1 MGKTLVELIAT
12 QDDLELVGGVETFG
26 HPNIGRPLG
35 KGMVVSELETLIDE
49 ADVIIDFTTPA
60 ASLMHLSIASTRK
73 KPYVLGT
80 TGFDAEQTQRIHA
93 LGASLPLIWAPN
105 FSVGMNVMYSL
116 TEQAA
121 KLLGPDYDA
130 EVIEFHHRKKQ
141 DAPSGTARRLARIL
155 SAATGRSRFVYGRE
169 GQVGA
174 KPGDE
179 IGVLA
184 VRSGD
189 VVGDHYVI
197 LGCEG
202 ERVELVHK
210 ATGRLAFAQG
220 ALRAARFIVNR
231 QPGLYGM
238 NDVLGLPGVE
248 SDSQTAGQ
256 GAKSQ

>member
-1 MGKTLVELIAT
+1 MGKTLVDLIAA
-12 QDDLELVGGVETFG
+12 QEDLELIGGVETFG
-26 HPNIGRPLG
+26 HPNIGQPLG
-35 KGMVVSELETLIDE
+35 KGMVVSELETIIDE
-49 ADVIIDFTTPA
+49 ADVIIDFTVPS
-60 ASLMHLSIASTRK
+60 ASIMHLSVAATRK

-80 TGFDAEQTQRIHA
+80 TGFDLEQTQRIHA
-93 LGASLPLIWAPN
+93 LGALLPLVWAPN
-105 FSVGMNVMYSL
+105 FSVGMNVMYAL

-121 KLLGPDYDA
+121 KLLGPEYDA
-130 EVIEFHHRKKQ
+130 EVIEFHHRKKP

-155 SAATGRSRFVYGRE
+155 SEATGRSRFVYGRE

-179 IGVLA
+179 IGVMA

-189 VVGDHYVI
+189 IVGDHYVI

-220 ALRAARFIVNR
+220 ALRAARFVVSR

-238 NDVLGLPGVE
+238 SDVLGLP
-248 SDSQTAGQ
+248 SADSQALGQ
-256 GAKSQ
+256 